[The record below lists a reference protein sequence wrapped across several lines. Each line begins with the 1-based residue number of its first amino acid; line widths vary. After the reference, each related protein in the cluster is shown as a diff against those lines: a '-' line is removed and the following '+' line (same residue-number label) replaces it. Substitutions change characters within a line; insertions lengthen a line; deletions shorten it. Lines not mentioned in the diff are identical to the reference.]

1 MTIETFVIGL
11 GIVSATTTLATQGIK
26 AIMKEFGKTPY
37 KNTLAAIVS
46 FVVSIATSVLYAV
59 IEQIQVTA
67 PYIGISVILV
77 VGGFLCA
84 TCGYDKVREMFKE
97 IFGGKNK

>member
-1 MTIETFVIGL
+1 MNFEIFLIGMA
-11 GIVSATTTLATQGIK
+11 IVSGVTTLGTQAVK
-26 AIMKEFGKTPY
+26 TIMKEFGKTPY

-46 FVVSIATSVLYAV
+46 FVVSIATSILYAV

-67 PYIGISVILV
+67 PYIGVSIVLV

-84 TCGYDKVREMFKE
+84 TCGYDKVKEMIQE
-97 IFGGKNK
+97 IFGGKKK